1 MQMLIRAALR
11 MNPDRIVVGE
21 VRGKEALDML
31 QAMNTGHDGSLS
43 TGHANSSYDM
53 LSRLETMVLMAENLP
68 LLAIRQ
74 QISSSIDILIHLV
87 KLKNKK
93 RVVYEITELEEL
105 NNENYKTNK
114 LYEYDGKGL
123 VKCNSL
129 KNTRKLSL

>member
-1 MQMLIRAALR
+1 M
-11 MNPDRIVVGE
+11 
-21 VRGKEALDML
+21 
-31 QAMNTGHDGSLS
+31 S

>member
-1 MQMLIRAALR
+1 
-11 MNPDRIVVGE
+11 
-21 VRGKEALDML
+21 
-31 QAMNTGHDGSLS
+31 
-43 TGHANSSYDM
+43 
-53 LSRLETMVLMAENLP
+53 MVLMAENLP

-93 RVVYEITELEEL
+93 RIVYEITELEEL
-105 NNENYKTNK
+105 NGENYKTNK
-114 LYEYDGKGL
+114 LYEYDGNYL